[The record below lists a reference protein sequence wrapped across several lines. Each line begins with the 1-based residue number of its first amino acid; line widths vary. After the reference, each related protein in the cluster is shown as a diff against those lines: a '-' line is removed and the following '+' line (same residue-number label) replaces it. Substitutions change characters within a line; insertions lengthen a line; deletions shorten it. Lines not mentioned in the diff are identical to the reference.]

1 MLLRMVLFLF
11 MIHFE
16 WIAVCWFNSI
26 PVIVVT
32 LGLIRAW
39 HHLSNFEHNHGDTQA
54 HADRESEFQGVRW
67 SWTWSWTHYN
77 MSVFLAVTPPP
88 TFRVKLDLDLRGRS
102 DIWHPH
108 QQQTTLWVRVVLS
121 GWLVCEVLSAIGHA
135 ARFEYFW
142 TEDFS
147 YSKQ

>member
-1 MLLRMVLFLF
+1 MTKCPDEDQRTIQAWNKVYYPHSAVYLKVKILLLLLLFSEKTFQSLYESVDFYVIENGFIFLF
-11 MIHFE
+11 TIHFE

-77 MSVFLAVTPPP
+77 MSVFLAVTPQP
-88 TFRVKLDLDLRGRS
+88 T
-102 DIWHPH
+102 H
-108 QQQTTLWVRVVLS
+108 LS
-121 GWLVCEVLSAIGHA
+121 
-135 ARFEYFW
+135 R
-142 TEDFS
+142 
-147 YSKQ
+147 